1 MFNCVFA
8 EGQRRQLISLDL
20 ESTGLT
26 NHGVLEL
33 EKHLQMMPSLQHL
46 NLSDNHLL
54 RLMSFSFMNYVA
66 TLKSFLTNDCNLLL
80 PPMDVLKGA
89 SEDRLDLMR
98 RFLESTD
105 FRFVS
110 GANLSRRD
118 ADAVAQWLPHF
129 PDLKRVDI
137 SDNTELGVDGVVT
150 ILSVLTG
157 MSCGSGCLLIFPFCS
172 HFSRVTGS
180 TTHWSQLESHWFDA
194 RTHEGVIGAARTL
207 FLAPRS

>member
-54 RLMSFSFMNYVA
+54 RLMPFSFMNYVA
-66 TLKSFLTNDCNLLL
+66 TLKSFLTKDCNLLL
-80 PPMDVLKGA
+80 PPMEVLKGA

-129 PDLKRVDI
+129 SDLKRVDI
-137 SDNTELGVDGVVT
+137 SDNTELGVDGVAT

-157 MSCGSGCLLIFPFCS
+157 MSCGSVCLLIFPFCS
-172 HFSRVTGS
+172 HFFQSHRLNDSLVS
-180 TTHWSQLESHWFDA
+180 T
-194 RTHEGVIGAARTL
+194 
-207 FLAPRS
+207 